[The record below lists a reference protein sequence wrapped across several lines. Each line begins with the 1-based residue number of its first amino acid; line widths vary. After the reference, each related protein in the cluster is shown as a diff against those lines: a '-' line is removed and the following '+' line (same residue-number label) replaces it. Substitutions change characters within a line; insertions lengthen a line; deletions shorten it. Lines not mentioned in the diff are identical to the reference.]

1 MPPSKVC
8 YVSLTGGPPAYA
20 LLASHGP
27 SDHELTLRTLFASKG
42 WASSILQEGRKKLE
56 LKSGREVFCIE
67 VDRDASGEGV
77 ARVYTIVVEAGYPTN
92 FVFSAGAA
100 AAAGAPPRAMAE
112 FRSLA
117 LAALRTSAGASEQK
131 QQKALKSALRAS
143 LKPLAERFS
152 ALETIDKLAAVQAK
166 ANDLKGRLV
175 ENLFLATERDGLLE
189 ALEEKT
195 SKLRDSAA
203 TFEKGSTS
211 ARCLQRV
218 LLLKWWLLGGVI
230 VVIVVAAIAAG
241 VTHDLGLW

>member
-8 YVSLTGGPPAYA
+8 YISLTGGPPAYP

-42 WASSILQEGRKKLE
+42 WASAILEEGRKKLE

-77 ARVYTIVVEAGYPTN
+77 ARVFTIVVGAGFPTN
-92 FVFSAGAA
+92 FVFSAGA

-112 FRSLA
+112 FRALA
-117 LAALRTSAGASEQK
+117 AAALRTSAGASEQK

-203 TFEKGSTS
+203 TFEQSSTS

-218 LLLKWWLLGGVI
+218 LLLKWWLLGGFI